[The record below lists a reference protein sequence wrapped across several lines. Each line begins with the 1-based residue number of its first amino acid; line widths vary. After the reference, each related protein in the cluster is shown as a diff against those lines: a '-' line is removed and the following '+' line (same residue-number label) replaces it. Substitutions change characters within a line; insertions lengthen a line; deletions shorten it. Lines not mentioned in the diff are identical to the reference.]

1 MAERSHRALAGACL
15 AIVCWGIGPLAIHAI
30 AAPTALVAWWR
41 MAIGAV
47 VTTAIAARF
56 ARRPTRADLAAAS
69 GAGVLFATSLLTG
82 WQSLRD
88 TSIAN
93 AQLIPSLQ
101 PIVILLVAGRLFGE
115 RITRRAVAWGVLGVA
130 GVVVFVLG
138 SGNTGGASL
147 RGDLWAVCNLT
158 LWTGYFLEM
167 KRLRTRGID
176 TLPLLAS
183 VMVVGTVA
191 LTPYVLVVERG
202 LPVLQGWAW
211 AGVLFVV
218 FVPGVT
224 GHGLTTYAQAHVE
237 VSVLSLLGLGTPVI
251 SAAGAWVV
259 YDQPLGAIQLTA
271 GVVVLVA
278 LAGVVLE
285 RRSRSVGQ
293 TGQSLVVS

>member
-1 MAERSHRALAGACL
+1 MAEPSHRALAGACL

-47 VTTAIAARF
+47 VTTALSARF
-56 ARRPTRADLAAAS
+56 ARRPSGGDLRAAAL
-69 GAGVLFATSLLTG
+69 AGVLFGTSLLAG

-115 RITRRAVAWGVLGVA
+115 RVTGRAVAWGVLGVA

-147 RGDLWAVCNLT
+147 RGDLWAVGNLT

-167 KRLRTRGID
+167 KRLRTRGMD
-176 TLPLLAS
+176 TLPLLAG

-191 LTPYVLVVERG
+191 LTPFVLVAEG
-202 LPVLQGWAW
+202 GIPPLNGWDW
-211 AGVLFVV
+211 LGVLFVV

-251 SAAGAWVV
+251 SAAGAWIV
-259 YDQPLGAIQLTA
+259 YDQPLGLVQLAA
-271 GVVVLVA
+271 GVVVLVG
-278 LAGVVLE
+278 LAGVVME
-285 RRSRSVGQ
+285 RRARSVGHSDE
-293 TGQSLVVS
+293 SLVVS